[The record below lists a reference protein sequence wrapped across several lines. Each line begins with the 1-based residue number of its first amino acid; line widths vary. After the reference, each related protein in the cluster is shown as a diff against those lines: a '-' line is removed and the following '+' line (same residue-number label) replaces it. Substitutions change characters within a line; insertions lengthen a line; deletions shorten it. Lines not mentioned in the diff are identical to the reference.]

1 MFSGRSRS
9 FRSRDGSILLTD
21 CLAERQCNV
30 GSRIVSSNVESDGPV
45 AVVSPISVVTG
56 TADADLLARPLQ
68 DLSDIERIERVPIDD
83 RLSIV
88 DFHQRI
94 ALALAARNRDDTAI
108 HFIPDGDIDGIV
120 HETSFAVLRENIERV
135 ASLLRSRLVERP
147 AVVAIVLPTMP
158 AAYWTIIG
166 TMARAVPFPVN
177 WMLEPQYLVGLLAE
191 AKVKAIFAL
200 GPTPGFKIWESIMSI
215 RDQLPTGLPVWSVT
229 APGSTV
235 LPESDLD
242 LQLLGQTRA
251 RLESVGAT
259 PAREGADVAAYV
271 HSGGTT
277 GLPKIVK
284 ISHRN
289 MSYRHWT
296 LQLAMQI
303 TLGEVVLQDTP
314 MFHVGGLAGRCL
326 PMLASGASLVIPS
339 LMGARD
345 KRYIANYWKF
355 IARFRVTRLSGV
367 PTTFSVLAKTPPQ
380 GEDLSSLKRNFVT
393 GSTALPVSVRREFER
408 VSGVRILNS
417 YGLTENTASVAI
429 ELRDGRS
436 REGSSG
442 VPVPYTRVRVT
453 RLEDMEATS
462 ESCGPGQTGMIQV
475 SGPGITLGYLN
486 ETHTH
491 ASRTADGWLITGDL
505 GRIDTD
511 GNLYV
516 TGRSKDIII
525 RGGHN
530 IDPGLIEDALLQS
543 PEVLLAAAVGK
554 PDAHAG
560 ELPVAY
566 VQLVAG
572 SQISEAALLARVAAR
587 IPERAAIPKEIF
599 IVDAIPLTDAGK
611 PAKMKLRHDAAERA
625 LRTALSQIS
634 GLSTN
639 LNRLQVTASPHPLHG
654 TLVTILLTTPTPLD
668 APALVAAI
676 HELMSRYSLS
686 YVVKA
691 AAAGG

>member
-1 MFSGRSRS
+1 
-9 FRSRDGSILLTD
+9 
-21 CLAERQCNV
+21 
-30 GSRIVSSNVESDGPV
+30 
-45 AVVSPISVVTG
+45 
-56 TADADLLARPLQ
+56 
-68 DLSDIERIERVPIDD
+68 
-83 RLSIV
+83 
-88 DFHQRI
+88 
-94 ALALAARNRDDTAI
+94 
-108 HFIPDGDIDGIV
+108 
-120 HETSFAVLRENIERV
+120 
-135 ASLLRSRLVERP
+135 
-147 AVVAIVLPTMP
+147 
-158 AAYWTIIG
+158 
-166 TMARAVPFPVN
+166 
-177 WMLEPQYLVGLLAE
+177 
-191 AKVKAIFAL
+191 
-200 GPTPGFKIWESIMSI
+200 MSI
-215 RDQLPTGLPVWSVT
+215 RDQLPAGLPVWSVT

-235 LPESDLD
+235 LPEFDLD
-242 LQLLGQTRA
+242 LQLLGQNQA
-251 RLESVGAT
+251 GLDSVGAA
-259 PAREGADVAAYV
+259 PAHEGNDVAAYV

-284 ISHRN
+284 LSHRN
-289 MSYRHWT
+289 ISYRHWT

-367 PTTFSVLAKTPPQ
+367 PTTFSVLARSPPQ

-393 GSTALPVSVRREFER
+393 GSTALPISVRREFER

-429 ELRDGRS
+429 EPRDGQS

-442 VPVPYTRVRVT
+442 VPVPYTRVRVK
-453 RLEDMEATS
+453 RLEDMGTPS
-462 ESCGPGQTGMIQV
+462 ESGPDQTGMIQV
-475 SGPGITLGYLN
+475 SGPGVALGYLN
-486 ETHTH
+486 DSHTQ

-511 GNLYV
+511 GNLFV

-572 SQISEAALLARVAAR
+572 SRITEADLLARVATR
-587 IPERAAIPKEIF
+587 IPERAAIPKAIF
-599 IVDAIPLTDAGK
+599 VVDTIPLTDAGK
-611 PAKMKLRHDAAERA
+611 PAKVALRNDAAERTF
-625 LRTALSQIS
+625 RTALSQIP
-634 GLSTN
+634 GLSTMHG
-639 LNRLQVTASPHPLHG
+639 LQVTAKPHPVHG
-654 TLVTILLTTPTPLD
+654 TLVTIVLTKPAPVD
-668 APALVAAI
+668 ATALVAAI
-676 HELMSRYSLS
+676 DELMSRYSLA
-686 YVVKA
+686 YVVKPTA
-691 AAAGG
+691 SGE

>member
-1 MFSGRSRS
+1 
-9 FRSRDGSILLTD
+9 
-21 CLAERQCNV
+21 
-30 GSRIVSSNVESDGPV
+30 
-45 AVVSPISVVTG
+45 VSPIPIVPG
-56 TADADLLARPLQ
+56 TADAELLARPLRN
-68 DLSDIERIERVPIDD
+68 LSDIECIERIPLDN
-83 RLSIV
+83 RLSID
-88 DFHQRI
+88 DFYQRI
-94 ALALAARNRDDTAI
+94 SLALAARNRDDTAI
-108 HFIPDGDIDGIV
+108 HFIPDGDIDGV
-120 HETSFAVLRENIERV
+120 DYETSFGAVHENIERV
-135 ASLLRSRLVERP
+135 ASLLRSRLIKYP
-147 AVVAIVLPTMP
+147 DVVAIVLPTMP

-166 TMARAVPFPVN
+166 TMAQAVPFPLN
-177 WMLEPQYLVGLLAE
+177 WMLEPSYLLGLLTQAN
-191 AKVKAIFAL
+191 VKAIIAL
-200 GPTPGFKIWESIMSI
+200 GPTPGFNIWESIMSI
-215 RDQLPTGLPVWSVT
+215 KDRLPAGLPVWSVT
-229 APGSTV
+229 VPGTKV
-235 LPESDLD
+235 LREFDLD
-242 LQLLGQTRA
+242 LQLPVPTQAGPDT
-251 RLESVGAT
+251 VGAA

-284 ISHRN
+284 LSHRN
-289 MSYRHWT
+289 ISYRHWT

-303 TLGEVVLQDTP
+303 ALGEVVLQDTP

-345 KRYIANYWKF
+345 KRYLANYWKF

-367 PTTFSVLAKTPPQ
+367 PTTFSVLAKTAPQ

-393 GSTALPVSVRREFER
+393 GSSALPISVRREFER

-417 YGLTENTASVAI
+417 YGLTENTASVTI
-429 ELRDGRS
+429 EPRDGQS

-442 VPVPYTRVRVT
+442 VPVPYTRVRV
-453 RLEDMEATS
+453 E
-462 ESCGPGQTGMIQV
+462 TGMIQV
-475 SGPGITLGYLN
+475 SGPGVALGYLDDS
-486 ETHTH
+486 HTQ

-511 GNLYV
+511 GNLFV

-566 VQLVAG
+566 VQLIAG
-572 SQISEAALLARVAAR
+572 SEISEAGLLALAAAR

-599 IVDAIPLTDAGK
+599 VVDMIPLTDAGK
-611 PAKMKLRHDAAERA
+611 PAKVALRNDAAERTFRA
-625 LRTALSQIS
+625 ALSQIP
-634 GLSTN
+634 GLSAIHG
-639 LNRLQVTASPHPLHG
+639 LRVTAGPHPLHG
-654 TLVTILLTTPTPLD
+654 TLVTISLMRPAQVDATPM
-668 APALVAAI
+668 VAAI
-676 HELMSRYSLS
+676 DELMSRYSLA
-686 YVVKA
+686 YLVTLA
-691 AAAGG
+691 EPGE

>member
-1 MFSGRSRS
+1 
-9 FRSRDGSILLTD
+9 
-21 CLAERQCNV
+21 
-30 GSRIVSSNVESDGPV
+30 
-45 AVVSPISVVTG
+45 VSPIPIVPG
-56 TADADLLARPLQ
+56 TADAELLARPLR
-68 DLSDIERIERVPIDD
+68 DLSDIECIEHVPLDN

-88 DFHQRI
+88 DFYQRI
-94 ALALAARNRDDTAI
+94 ALALAARKSDDTAI
-108 HFIPDGDIDGIV
+108 HFIPDGDVDGIV
-120 HETSFAVLRENIERV
+120 YETSFAALRANIECV
-135 ASLLRSRLVERP
+135 ASLLQSRLINRP
-147 AVVAIVLPTMP
+147 DVVAIVLPTMP

-166 TMARAVPFPVN
+166 TMAQAVPFPLN
-177 WMLEPQYLVGLLAE
+177 WMLEPSYLLGLLTQAN
-191 AKVKAIFAL
+191 VKAIIAL
-200 GPTPGFKIWESIMSI
+200 GPTPGFNIWESIMSI
-215 RDQLPTGLPVWSVT
+215 KDRLPAGLPVWSVT
-229 APGSTV
+229 VPGTKV
-235 LPESDLD
+235 LREFDLD
-242 LQLLGQTRA
+242 LQLPGPTQAGLDTI
-251 RLESVGAT
+251 GAA

-284 ISHRN
+284 LSHRN
-289 MSYRHWT
+289 ISYRHWT

-345 KRYIANYWKF
+345 KRYLANYWKF
-355 IARFRVTRLSGV
+355 VARFRVTRLSGV
-367 PTTFSVLAKTPPQ
+367 PTTFSVLAKTPPR

-393 GSTALPVSVRREFER
+393 GSTALPISVRREFER

-417 YGLTENTASVAI
+417 YGLTENTASVTI
-429 ELRDGRS
+429 EPRDGQS

-442 VPVPYTRVRVT
+442 VPVPYTRVRV
-453 RLEDMEATS
+453 E
-462 ESCGPGQTGMIQV
+462 TGMIQV
-475 SGPGITLGYLN
+475 SGPGVALGYLDDC
-486 ETHTH
+486 HTQ

-511 GNLYV
+511 GNLFV

-572 SQISEAALLARVAAR
+572 SEISEAGLLALAATR
-587 IPERAAIPKEIF
+587 IAERAAIPKEIF
-599 IVDAIPLTDAGK
+599 VVDKIPLTDAGK
-611 PAKMKLRHDAAERA
+611 PAKVALRNDAAERTF
-625 LRTALSQIS
+625 RTALSQIP
-634 GLSTN
+634 GLSAIDG
-639 LNRLQVTASPHPLHG
+639 LRVTAGPHPLHG
-654 TLVTILLTTPTPLD
+654 TLVTISLTRPAQADATP
-668 APALVAAI
+668 LVAAI
-676 HELMSRYSLS
+676 DELMSHYSLA
-686 YVVKA
+686 YLVTLA
-691 AAAGG
+691 EPGE

>member
-1 MFSGRSRS
+1 
-9 FRSRDGSILLTD
+9 
-21 CLAERQCNV
+21 
-30 GSRIVSSNVESDGPV
+30 
-45 AVVSPISVVTG
+45 VSPIPIVPG
-56 TADADLLARPLQ
+56 TADADLLARPLR
-68 DLSDIERIERVPIDD
+68 DLSDIECIEGIPLDN
-83 RLSIV
+83 RLSID
-88 DFHQRI
+88 DFYQRI

-108 HFIPDGDIDGIV
+108 HFIPDGDIDGV
-120 HETSFAVLRENIERV
+120 VYETSFGALQDNIGRV
-135 ASLLRSRLVERP
+135 ASLLRSRLIKRP
-147 AVVAIVLPTMP
+147 DVVAIVLPTMP

-166 TMARAVPFPVN
+166 TMAQAVPFPLN
-177 WMLEPQYLVGLLAE
+177 WMLEPQYLLRLLTQAN
-191 AKVKAIFAL
+191 AKAIIAL
-200 GPTPGFKIWESIMSI
+200 GPTPGFNIWESIMSI
-215 RDQLPTGLPVWSVT
+215 KDRLPEGLPVWSVT
-229 APGSTV
+229 VPGTEV
-235 LPESDLD
+235 LREFDLD
-242 LQLLGQTRA
+242 LPLLGHSEA
-251 RLESVGAT
+251 GLDSIGAA
-259 PAREGADVAAYV
+259 PARGGADIAAYV

-277 GLPKIVK
+277 GVPKIVK
-284 ISHRN
+284 LSHRN
-289 MSYRHWT
+289 ISYRHWT

-326 PMLASGASLVIPS
+326 PMIACGASLVIPS

-345 KRYIANYWKF
+345 KRYLANHWKF

-367 PTTFSVLAKTPPQ
+367 PTTFSVLAKSPPQ

-393 GSTALPVSVRREFER
+393 GSTALPISVRREFER

-417 YGLTENTASVAI
+417 YGLTENTASVTI
-429 ELRDGRS
+429 EPRDGQS

-442 VPVPYTRVRVT
+442 VPVPYTRVRVQ
-453 RLEDMEATS
+453 RLEDMGPTS
-462 ESCGPGQTGMIQV
+462 ESCGPDQTGMIQV
-475 SGPGITLGYLN
+475 SGPGVALGYLN
-486 ETHTH
+486 DSHTQ

-511 GNLYV
+511 GNLFV

-572 SQISEAALLARVAAR
+572 AQISEEGLLALAAAR

-599 IVDAIPLTDAGK
+599 VVDMIPLTDAGK
-611 PAKMKLRHDAAERA
+611 PAKVALRHDAAERTF
-625 LRTALSQIS
+625 RTALSQIP
-634 GLSTN
+634 GLSALHN
-639 LNRLQVTASPHPLHG
+639 WRVTAGPHPLHG
-654 TLVTILLTTPTPLD
+654 TLVTISLTKPAPSD
-668 APALVAAI
+668 ATALVAAI
-676 HELMSRYSLS
+676 DELMSRYSLA
-686 YVVKA
+686 YLVTQDA
-691 AAAGG
+691 PGE

>member
-1 MFSGRSRS
+1 MGGADPF
-9 FRSRDGSILLTD
+9 GS
-21 CLAERQCNV
+21 A
-30 GSRIVSSNVESDGPV
+30 
-45 AVVSPISVVTG
+45 AAAFFVSPISIVPG
-56 TADADLLARPLQ
+56 TADVELLERPLR
-68 DLSDIERIERVPIDD
+68 DRSDIERIERIPLDN
-83 RLSIV
+83 RLPIV
-88 DFHQRI
+88 DFYQRI
-94 ALALAARNRDDTAI
+94 ALALAARSRDDTAI

-120 HETSFAVLRENIERV
+120 YETSFAALGRNIERV
-135 ASLLRSRLVERP
+135 ASLLRSRFIKRSD
-147 AVVAIVLPTMP
+147 VVAIVLPTMP

-166 TMARAVPFPVN
+166 TMAQAVPFPVN
-177 WMLEPQYLVGLLAE
+177 WMLEPQYLFDLLAE
-191 AKVKAIFAL
+191 ANVKAVVAL

-235 LPESDLD
+235 LPECDLD
-242 LQLLGQTRA
+242 LQLLGQNQA
-251 RLESVGAT
+251 ALDSGGAA
-259 PAREGADVAAYV
+259 PARDGTDVAAYV

-277 GLPKIVK
+277 GQPKIVK
-284 ISHRN
+284 LSHRN
-289 MSYRHWT
+289 ISYRHWT

-393 GSTALPVSVRREFER
+393 GSTALPISVRREFER

-429 ELRDGRS
+429 EPRDGQS
-436 REGSSG
+436 RAGSSG
-442 VPVPYTRVRVT
+442 LPVPYTRIRVQ
-453 RLEDMEATS
+453 RLEGMGDSSAS
-462 ESCGPGQTGMIQV
+462 GADHTGMIQV
-475 SGPGITLGYLN
+475 SGPGVTLGYLN
-486 ETHTH
+486 ERHTR

-505 GRIDTD
+505 GRIDSD

-554 PDAHAG
+554 PDEHAG

-572 SQISEAALLARVAAR
+572 SRMTEASLLAHAAAR
-587 IPERAAIPKEIF
+587 IPERASIPKAIF
-599 IVDAIPLTDAGK
+599 FLDKMPLTDTGK
-611 PAKMKLRHDAAERA
+611 PAKVRLRHDAAERTF
-625 LRTALSQIS
+625 RTALSQLPS
-634 GLSTN
+634 L
-639 LNRLQVTASPHPLHG
+639 VTALHRLEVTAGPHALHG
-654 TLVTILLTTPTPLD
+654 TLVTILLTTLAPLD
-668 APALVAAI
+668 ATELVVAI
-676 HELMSRYSLS
+676 EELMSRYSFA
-686 YVVKA
+686 YVVKRV
-691 AAAGG
+691 GSGE

>member
-1 MFSGRSRS
+1 MGRADPFGRAAAAFFVSPMS
-9 FRSRDGSILLTD
+9 
-21 CLAERQCNV
+21 
-30 GSRIVSSNVESDGPV
+30 IVS
-45 AVVSPISVVTG
+45 G
-56 TADADLLARPLQ
+56 TADGELLARPLR
-68 DLSDIERIERVPIDD
+68 DLSDIERIERVPLDN

-88 DFHQRI
+88 DFPHRI

-108 HFIPDGDIDGIV
+108 HFIPDGEVDGIV
-120 HETSFAVLRENIERV
+120 DETSFAALRRNIERV
-135 ASLLRSRLVERP
+135 ASLLRSRHIARP
-147 AVVAIVLPTMP
+147 DVVAIVLPTMP

-177 WMLEPQYLVGLLAE
+177 WMLEPGYLFDLLAE
-191 AKVKAIFAL
+191 ANVKAIIAL
-200 GPTPGFKIWESIMSI
+200 GPTPGFKIWESVMSI

-235 LPESDLD
+235 LPECDLD
-242 LQLLGQTRA
+242 LQLLGQDQAALDSAGTA
-251 RLESVGAT
+251 
-259 PAREGADVAAYV
+259 PARDGTDVAAYV

-284 ISHRN
+284 LSHRN
-289 MSYRHWT
+289 ISYRHWT
-296 LQLAMQI
+296 LQLAMQV

-345 KRYIANYWKF
+345 KRYLANYWKF

-367 PTTFSVLAKTPPQ
+367 PTTFSVLAKAPPQ

-393 GSTALPVSVRREFER
+393 GSTALPTSVRREFER

-429 ELRDGRS
+429 EPRDGQS
-436 REGSSG
+436 RAGSSG
-442 VPVPYTRVRVT
+442 LPVPYTRVRVKP
-453 RLEDMEATS
+453 LEGMGDPSASGAEH
-462 ESCGPGQTGMIQV
+462 TGMIQV
-475 SGPGITLGYLN
+475 SGPGVTLGYLN
-486 ETHTH
+486 ESHTH

-505 GRIDTD
+505 GRIDSD

-530 IDPGLIEDALLQS
+530 IDPGLIEDALLQL
-543 PEVLLAAAVGK
+543 PQVLLAAAVGK
-554 PDAHAG
+554 PDEHAG
-560 ELPVAY
+560 ELPIAY

-572 SQISEAALLARVAAR
+572 SQMTEAGLLAHAAAR
-587 IPERAAIPKEIF
+587 IPERAAIPKAIF
-599 IVDAIPLTDAGK
+599 FLDNMPLTDTGK
-611 PAKMKLRHDAAERA
+611 PAKVRLRHDAAERTF
-625 LRTALSQIS
+625 RTVLSQ
-634 GLSTN
+634 LPALATTPH
-639 LNRLQVTASPHPLHG
+639 RLEVTAGPHALHG
-654 TLVTILLTTPTPLD
+654 TLVTILLMTPAPLD
-668 APALVAAI
+668 ATGLVSAI
-676 HELMSRYSLS
+676 DELMSRYSLA
-686 YVVKA
+686 YVVKW
-691 AAAGG
+691 AGWGE